1 MMQSVLPYLMR
12 VICLI
17 LVIATGTSG
26 IANADH
32 GGSHGSHCITAV
44 QDEELAPHDHTG
56 GTTAASHH
64 EAEGQ
69 NCVQHSCVAVVG
81 SLNLM
86 SHSQQLLAGNTVP
99 HGDLLRASMDA
110 GSLHRPPIA

>member
-1 MMQSVLPYLMR
+1 MR
-12 VICLI
+12 VVCLV

-26 IANADH
+26 IAYADQ

-44 QDEELAPHDHTG
+44 QDEELAPHDHAA
-56 GTTAASHH
+56 GTTDASLQ

-69 NCVQHSCVAVVG
+69 NCVQHSCVAVFG
-81 SLNLM
+81 SLNFM

-99 HGDLLRASMDA
+99 HGDLLRASLDA